1 LPGRYRKKEVTTEG
15 TGILLTEDKLIFE
28 NYYSDRFGSFYQ
40 AERFGSTIR
49 MNGCFE
55 GVNQEKSD
63 FDITFTGRELNGPI
77 NIRSSY
83 RDGEADIVI
92 NGRRFKSD
100 DLLAVLR

>member
-1 LPGRYRKKEVTTEG
+1 MSALYEPRKEEIKQCLDFFSKTLAVTICLG
-15 TGILLTEDKLIFE
+15 
-28 NYYSDRFGSFYQ
+28 FGSFYQ

-55 GVNQEKSD
+55 GVNQEKAD
-63 FDITFTGRELNGPI
+63 FDITSTGRELNGPI